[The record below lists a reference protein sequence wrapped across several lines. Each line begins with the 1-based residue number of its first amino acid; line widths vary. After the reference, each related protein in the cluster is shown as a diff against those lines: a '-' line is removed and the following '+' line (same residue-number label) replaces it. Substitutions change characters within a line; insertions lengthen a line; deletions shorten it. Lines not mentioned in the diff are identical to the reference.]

1 MENQTTEQTAQSEQP
16 TEVVQNTQA
25 TPEANETVLTSN
37 EEQITQTKETN
48 FKDLIPENFKEEKS
62 LENFNNMEDFVKSYL
77 HAQKLVGADKIPVPN
92 KHATDEDWNEVFK
105 RLGAPNNPEDYKYNL
120 KDQEMDTG
128 QLQQFN
134 ETAHRLGLL
143 PKQAE
148 GLIKFYNELNGN
160 INATQEEKA
169 AEAQLVTE
177 TELKKEFGPQFAKR
191 LDQAKRLAVNSL
203 GQEFLENTYLND
215 GSRLGDN
222 LKVIKAFSEMA
233 DKLSED
239 PIIQGDG
246 TSYMTARDIE
256 KEITDL
262 TQEGSAY
269 WSKTHPN
276 HKKSVDEVL
285 KLREMLS
292 NG

>member
-1 MENQTTEQTAQSEQP
+1 MENQTTAPEVQSEK
-16 TEVVQNTQA
+16 TEAVVQNNEA
-25 TPEANETVLTSN
+25 TPQTVLT
-37 EEQITQTKETN
+37 ETEQPKELN
-48 FKDLIPENFKEEKS
+48 FKDLIPENFREEKS

-92 KHATDEDWNEVFK
+92 KHATEEDWNEVFK
-105 RLGAPNNPEDYKYNL
+105 RLGAPSDPNDYKYDF
-120 KDQEMDTG
+120 KDQEMDQG
-128 QLQQFN
+128 QVQEFN
-134 ETAHRLGLL
+134 KTAHRLGLL

-148 GLIKFYNELNGN
+148 GLIKFYNEMNVN
-160 INATQEEKA
+160 NAASQEEA
-169 AEAQLVTE
+169 AAQAQMNVEA
-177 TELKKEFGPQFAKR
+177 ELKKEFGPQYNKR

-203 GQEFLENTYLND
+203 GQDFLENTYLKD

-222 LKVIKAFSEMA
+222 LNVIKAFSDLA

-246 TSYMTARDIE
+246 TSYMTAKDIE
-256 KEITDL
+256 KEITEL

-269 WSKTHPN
+269 WDKN
-276 HKKSVDEVL
+276 HINHQKAVDEVL
-285 KLREMLS
+285 KLREML

>member
-1 MENQTTEQTAQSEQP
+1 MENQTTAPEVQSEQ
-16 TEVVQNTQA
+16 TETVVQNNTEA
-25 TPEANETVLTSN
+25 TPQTVLT
-37 EEQITQTKETN
+37 ETEQPKELN

-92 KHATDEDWNEVFK
+92 KHATEEDWNEVFK
-105 RLGAPNNPEDYKYNL
+105 RLGAPSDPNDYKYDF
-120 KDQEMDTG
+120 KDQEMDQG
-128 QLQQFN
+128 QVQEFN
-134 ETAHRLGLL
+134 KTAHRLGLL

-148 GLIKFYNELNGN
+148 GLIKFYNEMNVN
-160 INATQEEKA
+160 NAASQEEA
-169 AEAQLVTE
+169 AAQAQMNVEA
-177 TELKKEFGPQFAKR
+177 ELKKEFGPQFNKR

-203 GQEFLENTYLND
+203 GQDFLENTYLKD

-222 LKVIKAFSEMA
+222 LNVIKAFSDLA

-246 TSYMTARDIE
+246 TSYMTAKDIE
-256 KEITDL
+256 KEITEL

-269 WSKTHPN
+269 WDKN
-276 HKKSVDEVL
+276 HINHQKAVDEVL
-285 KLREMLS
+285 KLREML

>member
-37 EEQITQTKETN
+37 EEQLTQTKQTN

-105 RLGAPNNPEDYKYNL
+105 KLGAPNSPEDYKYNL

-148 GLIKFYNELNGN
+148 GLIKFYNEMNGN
-160 INATQEEKA
+160 IAATQEEKA

-262 TQEGSAY
+262 TQEGSPY

-276 HKKSVDEVL
+276 HQKSVDEVL

>member
-1 MENQTTEQTAQSEQP
+1 MDNQTTAPEVQSEQ
-16 TEVVQNTQA
+16 TTAVVQNNTEA
-25 TPEANETVLTSN
+25 TAEVNNTVLS
-37 EEQITQTKETN
+37 EQNTETN
-48 FKDLIPENFKEEKS
+48 FKDLIPESFREEKS
-62 LENFNNMEDFVKSYL
+62 LNNFNNMEDFVKSYL

-105 RLGAPNNPEDYKYNL
+105 RLGAPDTPDGYKYNF
-120 KDQEMDTG
+120 KDQEVDENSVKA
-128 QLQQFN
+128 FN

-148 GLIKFYNELNGN
+148 GLIKFYNELNQN
-160 INATQEEKA
+160 QSQSLEEQA
-169 AEAQLVTE
+169 AQAQMNTEA
-177 TELKKEFGPQFAKR
+177 ELKKEFGPQYSKR
-191 LDQAKRLAVNSL
+191 LDQAKKLAVNSL
-203 GQEFLENTYLND
+203 GEDFLNDTILKD

-222 LKVIKAFSEMA
+222 LTVIKAFSELA

-246 TSYMTARDIE
+246 SQYMTAKDIE
-256 KEITDL
+256 KEITEL

-269 WSKTHPN
+269 WNKTHPN
-276 HKKSVDEVL
+276 HRKSVEEVL
-285 KLREMLS
+285 KLREML

>member
-1 MENQTTEQTAQSEQP
+1 MENQTTAPEVQSEQ
-16 TEVVQNTQA
+16 TETVVQNNTEA
-25 TPEANETVLTSN
+25 TPQTVLT
-37 EEQITQTKETN
+37 ETEQPKELN
-48 FKDLIPENFKEEKS
+48 FKDLIPENFREEKS

-92 KHATDEDWNEVFK
+92 KHATEEDWNEVFK
-105 RLGAPNNPEDYKYNL
+105 RLGAPSDPNDYKYDL
-120 KDQEMDTG
+120 KDQEMDS
-128 QLQQFN
+128 QAVQEFN
-134 ETAHRLGLL
+134 KTAHKLGLL

-148 GLIKFYNELNGN
+148 GLIKFYNEMNVN
-160 INATQEEKA
+160 NAASQEEA
-169 AEAQLVTE
+169 AAQSQMNVEA
-177 TELKKEFGPQFAKR
+177 ELKKEFGPQYNKR

-203 GQEFLENTYLND
+203 GQDFLENTYLKD

-222 LKVIKAFSEMA
+222 LNVIKAFSDLA

-246 TSYMTARDIE
+246 TSYMTAKDIE
-256 KEITDL
+256 KEITEL

-269 WSKTHPN
+269 WDKN
-276 HKKSVDEVL
+276 HINHQKAVDEVL
-285 KLREMLS
+285 KLREML